1 MYLKFL
7 NYSAFLNYIKYVIYD
22 SSCFVLIY
30 FIRYANTILII
41 TIAQLTKIC
50 NTRFINQESLY
61 YTFISIRDSHPE
73 QIQSPFYDIIIQVV
87 VDKNRRYITRA
98 CSQFPGRVSCQHL
111 TRKSSNAL
119 VMGIIDNR
127 AAFSSRIRDSRSLVR
142 DR

>member
-22 SSCFVLIY
+22 SSCFALIF
-30 FIRYANTILII
+30 FIRYANTIVII
-41 TIAQLTKIC
+41 TIAQLIKIC
-50 NTRFINQESLY
+50 NTRFTNQESLY
-61 YTFISIRDSHPE
+61 YTFISIRDSHQE
-73 QIQSPFYDIIIQVV
+73 QIKSPFYDIITQVV

-119 VMGIIDNR
+119 VMGKIDNR
-127 AAFSSRIRDSRSLVR
+127 AAFSSRTRGNRSLVR

>member
-7 NYSAFLNYIKYVIYD
+7 NYSAFLNYIKYVVYD
-22 SSCFVLIY
+22 SSCFALIF
-30 FIRYANTILII
+30 FIRYANKIVII
-41 TIAQLTKIC
+41 TNAQLTKIC
-50 NTRFINQESLY
+50 NTRFINQECLY
-61 YTFISIRDSHPE
+61 YTFISIRDSHQE

-127 AAFSSRIRDSRSLVR
+127 AAFSSRIKGSRSLVH